1 MQLTMF
7 AVFGFPN
14 SPELPITGEN
24 LGFLDQR
31 FALSWVQRN
40 IHAFGGSPEKV
51 TIFGESAGAES
62 VDALLTSFPKGS
74 SPPFRG
80 AIAESGQTS
89 YALARAASGLPA
101 WYNLTAELGCPGNYG
116 SNLTCVRAANA
127 SRIREIIDVNM
138 LDFNPVV
145 DNVTLVANPAKMR
158 LSGNIAP
165 IPVMG
170 GTNAQEGR

>member
-1 MQLTMF
+1 M
-7 AVFGFPN
+7 
-14 SPELPITGEN
+14 SITAEN

-31 FALSWVQRN
+31 FALNWVQRN
-40 IHAFGGSPEKV
+40 IHSFGGSPDKV

-89 YALARAASGLPA
+89 YSIAPLASGLPA

-116 SNLTCVRAANA
+116 SNLTCVRAADA
-127 SRIREIIDVNM
+127 QTIKQIIDVNI

-145 DNVTLVANPAKMR
+145 DNVTLVANPARMR

-165 IPVMG
+165 VPVMG